1 MAIGFEYTLGV
12 DENASLTSLKE
23 FAKIVEGTE
32 MKLKLDFDLGTI
44 SDAIDK
50 VRQQINELDSN
61 IKLSIGSFDINTNGL
76 QEQLNSKAKNL
87 KLILKVEFDD
97 MSLKEQQA
105 NPGEKIRKNFEQELE
120 LMKDSMHRMLN
131 SLKAQMDKANIGSDI
146 IDVKAVKQSIDELNL
161 TESSFAEIKQRAKE
175 IKNDI
180 QAWQQAIKINNSM
193 LTNTGKLTDEVRTK
207 MRQVAEESDASKI
220 RESMTMYQRRL
231 EIQKQSV
238 TMSRQF
244 KEATQDVKNALTQE
258 MDAMEIT
265 GNSVKELA
273 KNYQEASVRIREMK
287 GDLKA
292 SHIEEHG
299 YAFNNLSESVKGLVK
314 QYIGLNEVVQAT
326 KAVLKDS
333 YDYVKGLDDAYTD
346 VAISMDISR
355 EEFNGWV
362 GTANEI
368 ARANGVTTSSVM
380 DMVKIY
386 AQAGE
391 DISAVQDK
399 LAGTAAIQNITQWD
413 ADKAT
418 AVVNSAVNQ
427 FNLLEDSVTGAS
439 RTSSEAIEYFGDR
452 LIYLSNQL
460 SIDNVKA
467 IQEMSNAID
476 DSGSVIYNAG
486 GSMEWFMAIA
496 GKLAETTN
504 MTGNEIGAAMR
515 MITARTLRQGEAVE
529 ALGESADDLDFK
541 MAKAEK
547 TLGEVGVS
555 IRGETSDELLSIEE
569 ILSRVAGAWD
579 KLSDSQ
585 KQAIGEAMAGTNR
598 SSAFQAIMNNYESIA
613 QLAQEANQADGELM
627 EANQKRV
634 ESLDGKLNQLRTT
647 VEKAYSSFLNS
658 EGVIGAIEG
667 IDNALQWMM
676 EHSETV
682 VALVI
687 ALGGAW
693 MGIKWGSIVN
703 SLGSVIEQII
713 LMGTESAIAT
723 GAVAALK
730 GGLIALGGAAVI
742 GAIVLV
748 CKKIQEII
756 PNADRARE
764 ALNNLTENY
773 NNYEEAKAS
782 SKTVAEDVQAYFDA
796 QDALKTLTEGTEE
809 YNNMLQTSNEKLA
822 AIGES
827 YPDIKGILENENMSL
842 ENKKLKIDQILS
854 ALEEEYRLNM
864 LNSLAS
870 DKDLEAMN
878 KRIADNIELLNQYE
892 EAVKRYNDGGNE
904 VQVIGN
910 SEFNMAD
917 PKTAE
922 FFENI
927 RKDIAGTVADVE
939 TFNGTIQKLQEDGL
953 ALERQTVEISEE
965 ALAIKDAQVKKQEE
979 LTRAKQETADAEGS
993 TPEEEKIAAQERL
1006 AQLEAE
1012 RAANAKLLNE
1022 EYAKAVSQ
1030 IEEAHVLLGQVNT
1043 DFENMDL
1050 TKLVNSD
1057 VMEGFTGSINNAV
1070 EVVDY
1075 LKGKLQELEDTAYE
1089 KSINMALNNNDTWNE
1104 IVNTAAKALGIQEND
1119 MARFVNNLSGIRNV
1133 DIKNATSAANAE
1145 LQMNVDV
1152 INQLL
1157 TAYAGISNQKA
1168 GYRKVDMSNIV
1179 AFLNEQG
1186 KKEGMT
1192 VNQLNGLW
1200 ASFYSAKK
1208 KAIKSELK
1216 DLNKQANAMK
1226 GFAGDPTVRI
1236 NMNKLNNELATL
1248 ESANRLVGNYFSGVN
1263 STFKKISSGLSQSV
1277 ASTNRAITHAVSNAS
1292 NILKKKYDSANK
1304 KSSSSSSNKSNKKEV
1319 ADLDLNIDKFTQ
1331 LEEAINR
1338 VEEALQRNAEAQA
1351 AVTKKADLR
1360 KLLDQEI
1367 QLMEKKKNALE
1378 QLRQA
1383 QIKEQQSLKS
1393 YLQRAGLRFNGDE
1406 LVGDNVTGGS
1416 IADRLKDAQDW
1427 ANRATGA
1434 EKERRIA
1441 DTKYLQEQI
1450 ETYYDLMNAIGST
1463 QGQINDLTLEMHKNK
1478 IENEV
1483 LMRTVKDLGDRYLKV
1498 TMQMGKLD
1506 SELSLNQREQE
1517 LATGQVLLNL
1527 REKELRLLQ
1536 DKKKVNQQNI
1546 NELKKEQKELRDV
1559 IASTGFGFNP
1569 DGSISNYDAIWTG
1582 KMNEYNSLAGYK
1594 KDEYEGYM
1602 TDLAGFIE
1610 RYVEILNTELPKAE
1624 ENFYDILEAEKQL
1637 AKQQEEYNKQ
1647 LEELKNNYDYLF
1659 QISQKLT
1666 QAERELTLLDE
1677 KMQNATYEE
1686 KIAMLE
1692 RQEEIYKSQLK
1703 LMEEQKRVQ
1712 EQLLKEKQDDLS
1724 GAGFKFDEQGFVK
1737 NYEDIIGSMFK
1748 QIQNMEGGA
1757 IRDALIEDYEDLIAK
1772 VEDYNDA
1779 LGDVSETEKSWWQ
1792 LNNSVKDA
1800 QKEQLQLIQEIQ
1812 ESIKD
1817 AITNKWQET
1826 TDNLQNELN
1835 KQKELLNKQWEEED
1849 WEDELTDAQDE
1860 LNKIQAQIN
1869 NLSKDT
1875 SLAGQLKLEQ
1885 LKEEYQKQLEA
1896 MNEMI
1901 KDHEREMTNQVFE
1914 DESQRLEDQM
1924 QEALKT
1930 EQLMQSVTN
1939 ALASGYTTIGE
1950 QAIKL
1955 NDLLKDQ
1962 IQEAKD
1968 LWGDVI
1974 SLGLNLTTSG
1984 KIDVGA
1990 LEKARTSTVTTNAP
2004 LITIDFNGNLDGSI
2018 TKADVERIT
2027 QQATDDIMVKLYDLM
2042 K

>member
-1 MAIGFEYTLGV
+1 MAIGFEYVLGV
-12 DENASLTSLKE
+12 DESTSLTKLQE
-23 FAKIVEGTE
+23 FVKKVEETE
-32 MKLKLDFDLGTI
+32 VKLRLDFDLSTI

-61 IKLSIGSFDINTNGL
+61 INLTISSFNINTDGL
-76 QEQLNSKAKNL
+76 QQQLNSKAKDL

-97 MSLKEQQA
+97 MSLKEQQV
-105 NPGEKIRKNFEQELE
+105 NPGEKIRRNFEQELE
-120 LMKDSMHRMLN
+120 LMKDSMQRMLN
-131 SLKAQMDKANIGSDI
+131 TLKAQMDKANIGNDI
-146 IDVKAVKQSIDELNL
+146 IDVNAVKRSIDELNL

-207 MRQVAEESDASKI
+207 MKQVAEESDAAKI

-231 EIQKQSV
+231 EIQKQSI

-314 QYIGLNEVVQAT
+314 QYIGFNEVVQAT

-368 ARANGVTTSSVM
+368 ARANGITTSSVM

-418 AVVNSAVNQ
+418 SVVNSVINQ

-547 TLGEVGVS
+547 TLEEVGVS

-569 ILSRVAGAWD
+569 ILNRVAGAWD

-647 VEKAYSSFLNS
+647 VEKAYNSFLNS
-658 EGVIGAIEG
+658 EAVIGAIEG

-713 LMGTESAIAT
+713 LMGTESAVAT
-723 GAVAALK
+723 GAVAALQ
-730 GGLIALGGAAVI
+730 GALLALGGAAVI

-773 NNYEEAKAS
+773 NNYEEAKVS
-782 SKTVAEDVQAYFDA
+782 SKTVADDVQAYFDA

-809 YNNMLQTSNEKLA
+809 YNKMVELSNEKLA

-827 YPDIKGILENENMSL
+827 YPDIKGILENENISL

-892 EAVKRYNDGGNE
+892 EAVKRYNNGGNE

-979 LTRAKQETADAEGS
+979 LTRAKQETADAEGP
-993 TPEEEKIAAQERL
+993 TLEEEKIAAQERL

-1057 VMEGFTGSINNAV
+1057 VMEGFTGSINNAA

-1145 LQMNVDV
+1145 LQMNVGV

-1208 KAIKSELK
+1208 KAIKSELS
-1216 DLNKQANAMK
+1216 DLQKQSKAMQ

-1236 NMNKLNNELATL
+1236 NTNKLQRELASL
-1248 ESANRLVGNYFSGVN
+1248 ESANKLVGNYFSGVN

-1351 AVTKKADLR
+1351 AITKKADLR

-1378 QLRQA
+1378 DLKRA
-1383 QIKEQQSLKS
+1383 QIQEQQSLKS
-1393 YLQRAGLRFNGDE
+1393 YLQKAGLRFNGDE

-1416 IADRLKDAQDW
+1416 IADRLKDAQNW

-1483 LMRTVKDLGDRYLKV
+1483 LMRTVQDLGDRYIKV
-1498 TMQMGKLD
+1498 SMQMGKID
-1506 SELSLNQREQE
+1506 SELSLNQRQQE

-1594 KDEYEGYM
+1594 KEEYEGYM
-1602 TDLAGFIE
+1602 RDLAGFIE

-1703 LMEEQKRVQ
+1703 LMEEQKRAQ
-1712 EQLLKEKQDDLS
+1712 EQLLKEKQNDLS

-1737 NYEDIIGSMFK
+1737 NYEDIVGSMFK

>member
-314 QYIGLNEVVQAT
+314 QYIGFNEVVQAT

-355 EEFNGWV
+355 EEFNGWI

-418 AVVNSAVNQ
+418 SVVNSVINQ

-547 TLGEVGVS
+547 TLEEVGVS

-569 ILSRVAGAWD
+569 ILNRVAGAWD

-658 EGVIGAIEG
+658 EAVIGAIEG

-682 VALVI
+682 VATVI

-713 LMGTESAIAT
+713 LMGTESAVAT
-723 GAVAALK
+723 GAVAALQ
-730 GGLIALGGAAVI
+730 GALLALGGAAVI

-773 NNYEEAKAS
+773 NNYEEAKTS
-782 SKTVAEDVQAYFDA
+782 SKTVADDVQAYFDA

-809 YNNMLQTSNEKLA
+809 YNKMVELSNEKLA

-827 YPDIKGILENENMSL
+827 YPDIKGILENENISL

-892 EAVKRYNDGGNE
+892 EAVKRYNNGGNE

-979 LTRAKQETADAEGS
+979 LTRAKQETANAEGPTS
-993 TPEEEKIAAQERL
+993 EEEKIAAQERL

-1057 VMEGFTGSINNAV
+1057 VMEGFTGSINNAA

-1104 IVNTAAKALGIQEND
+1104 IVNTAAKALNIQEND

-1133 DIKNATSAANAE
+1133 DIRNATSAANAE

-1186 KKEGMT
+1186 RKEGMT

-1236 NMNKLNNELATL
+1236 NMNKLNNELSSL

-1263 STFKKISSGLSQSV
+1263 STFKNISNGLSQSI

-1351 AVTKKADLR
+1351 AITKKADLR

-1378 QLRQA
+1378 DLKRA
-1383 QIKEQQSLKS
+1383 QIQEQQSLKS
-1393 YLQRAGLRFNGDE
+1393 YLQKAGLRFNGDE

-1416 IADRLKDAQDW
+1416 IADRLKDAQNW

-1483 LMRTVKDLGDRYLKV
+1483 LMRTVQDLGDRYIKV

-1712 EQLLKEKQDDLS
+1712 EQLLKEKQNDLS

-1737 NYEDIIGSMFK
+1737 NYEDIVGSMFK

-1817 AITNKWQET
+1817 AIANKWQET

-1849 WEDELTDAQDE
+1849 WEDTLTDAQDE

>member
-97 MSLKEQQA
+97 MSLKEQQV
-105 NPGEKIRKNFEQELE
+105 NPGEKIRRNFEQELE

-161 TESSFAEIKQRAKE
+161 TEASFAEIKQRAKE

-207 MRQVAEESDASKI
+207 MKQVAEESDAAKI

-258 MDAMEIT
+258 MNAMEIT
-265 GNSVKELA
+265 GDSVKELS

-314 QYIGLNEVVQAT
+314 QYIGFNEVVQAT

-333 YDYVKGLDDAYTD
+333 YDYVKSLDDAYTD

-355 EEFNGWV
+355 DEFNGWI

-368 ARANGVTTSSVM
+368 ARANGVTTTSVM

-399 LAGTAAIQNITQWD
+399 LAGTAAIQNITEWD

-418 AVVNSAVNQ
+418 SVVNSVINQ

-439 RTSSEAIEYFGDR
+439 RTSSEAIKYFGDR

-467 IQEMSNAID
+467 IREMSSAID

-486 GSMEWFMAIA
+486 GSMEWFMSIA

-555 IRGETSDELLSIEE
+555 IRGDTSDELLSIEE
-569 ILSRVAGAWD
+569 ILNRVAGAWD

-634 ESLDGKLNQLRTT
+634 ESLEGKLNQLRTT

-658 EGVIGAIEG
+658 EAVIGAIEG

-693 MGIKWGSIVN
+693 MGTKWGSIVN

-723 GAVAALK
+723 SAVAALK

-854 ALEEEYRLNM
+854 ALEQEYQLNM

-878 KRIADNIELLNQYE
+878 KRIADNIELLKQYE

-910 SEFNMAD
+910 SEFNIAD

-953 ALERQTVEISEE
+953 ALERQVVEISEE

-979 LTRAKQETADAEGS
+979 LTRAKQETADAEGPTS
-993 TPEEEKIAAQERL
+993 EEEKIAAQERL

-1104 IVNTAAKALGIQEND
+1104 IVNTAAKALGIQEKD

-1133 DIKNATSAANAE
+1133 DIRNATSAANAE
-1145 LQMNVDV
+1145 LQMNVGV

-1186 KKEGMT
+1186 RKEGMT

-1216 DLNKQANAMK
+1216 DLSKQANAMK

-1236 NMNKLNNELATL
+1236 NTNKLQRELASL
-1248 ESANRLVGNYFSGVN
+1248 ESANKLVGNYFGGVN

-1277 ASTNRAITHAVSNAS
+1277 ASTSRAITHAVSNAS

-1304 KSSSSSSNKSNKKEV
+1304 KSSSSKKSNKKEV

-1393 YLQRAGLRFNGDE
+1393 YLQRAKLRFNGDE

-1427 ANRATGA
+1427 ANRATGE

-1450 ETYYDLMNAIGST
+1450 EAYYDLMNAIGST

-1483 LMRTVKDLGDRYLKV
+1483 LMRTVQDLGDRYIKV
-1498 TMQMGKLD
+1498 SMQMGKID

-1559 IASTGFGFNP
+1559 IASAGFGFNP

-1594 KDEYEGYM
+1594 KDEYESYM

-1666 QAERELTLLDE
+1666 QAERQLALLDE

-1779 LGDVSETEKSWWQ
+1779 LGNVSETEKSWWN

-1800 QKEQLQLIQEIQ
+1800 QKEQLQLIQDIQ

-1885 LKEEYQKQLEA
+1885 LKEEYKTQLEA

-1990 LEKARTSTVTTNAP
+1990 LGKARTSTVTTNAP